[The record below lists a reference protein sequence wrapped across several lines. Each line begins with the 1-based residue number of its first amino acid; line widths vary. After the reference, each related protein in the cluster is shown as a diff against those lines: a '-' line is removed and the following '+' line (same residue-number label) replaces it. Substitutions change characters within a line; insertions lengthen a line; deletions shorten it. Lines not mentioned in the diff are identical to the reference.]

1 MSTLPPFEL
10 HRPDSLEDAS
20 RLLTELGDDA
30 VILCGGTELLL
41 LMKLGFA
48 DHPHVVDV
56 KRIAELRRLDAT
68 ADVLEVGAAMTH
80 REVERAG
87 VVRERWPALAMMER
101 NVGNLRVRVMGTIGG
116 NLCFADPH
124 SDPATFLLATG
135 GSLVCRRGDGP
146 ARELSITDFVK
157 GPYQTAL
164 ETGEL
169 VTSVRVPHPGP
180 GAGVAHEKMSLHERP
195 AVTVTCLA
203 RVQDGV
209 VASARVAVGSVG
221 NRPGRALDAENA
233 LAGAAADELDSR
245 VTAAA
250 EAAAAAAEPVEDGN
264 GSVEYK
270 RQLVRVLVTR
280 CVRTA
285 VERARSA

>member
-10 HRPDSLEDAS
+10 HRPDSIEDAS

-30 VILCGGTELLL
+30 VILSGGTELLL

-56 KRIAELRRLDAT
+56 KRIAELRHFDAS

-80 REVERAG
+80 REVERAA
-87 VVRERWPALAMMER
+87 VVRERWPALARMER
-101 NVGNLRVRVMGTIGG
+101 HVGNLRVRVMGTIGG

-135 GSLVCRRGDGP
+135 GTLVCRRGSGP
-146 ARELSITDFVK
+146 ARELSIADFVK

-169 VTSVRVPHPGP
+169 MTAVRVPHPGA
-180 GAGVAHEKMSLHERP
+180 GAGIAHEKMSLHERP

-209 VASARVAVGSVG
+209 VASARMAVGSVG
-221 NRPGRALDAENA
+221 NRPARAFEAEDA
-233 LAGAAADELDSR
+233 LAGAAVGELNSR
-245 VTAAA
+245 VSAAA

-280 CVRTA
+280 CVRAA